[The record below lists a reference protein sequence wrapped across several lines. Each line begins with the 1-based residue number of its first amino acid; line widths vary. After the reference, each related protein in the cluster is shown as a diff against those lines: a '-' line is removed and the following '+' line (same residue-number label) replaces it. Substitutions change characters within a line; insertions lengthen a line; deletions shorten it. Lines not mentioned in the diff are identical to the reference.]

1 MTLCM
6 DNLKL
11 DDSEHGRVFNSE
23 ANVINLFFCNL
34 RAKLERLLK

>member
-11 DDSEHGRVFNSE
+11 DDSVHGRVFNSE
-23 ANVINLFFCNL
+23 ANVINLIIL
-34 RAKLERLLK
+34 